1 MSQFYRVFKYKND
14 TIYKNVCHSFI
25 GFLSIKMTQFIKMYV
40 TILLNEFHKKY
51 IIIIYDYF

>member
-1 MSQFYRVFKYKND
+1 MTQFYRV
-14 TIYKNVCHSFI
+14 
-25 GFLSIKMTQFIKMYV
+25 LSIKITQFIKIHV